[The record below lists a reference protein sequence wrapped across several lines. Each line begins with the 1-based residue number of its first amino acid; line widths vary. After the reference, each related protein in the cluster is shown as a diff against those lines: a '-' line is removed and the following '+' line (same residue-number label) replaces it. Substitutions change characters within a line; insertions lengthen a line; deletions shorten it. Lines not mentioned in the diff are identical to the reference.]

1 MPDPVLI
8 KALRCAACGRL
19 DPGPRD
25 LCEACHSP
33 DLEPT
38 ELPGDGALVSWTTI
52 RRAPTRFKGQAPYV
66 IAVVDLES
74 GLRLTGR
81 IAGDPDRLR
90 LALPLRA
97 TGEHDGAYLFTER
110 TT

>member
-1 MPDPVLI
+1 MLI
-8 KALRCAACGRL
+8 KVLRCASCGTL

-38 ELPGDGALVSWTTI
+38 DVPGEGALVSWTTI

-66 IAVVDLES
+66 IAIVELGS

-81 IAGDPDRLR
+81 IGGDADRLR
-90 LALPLRA
+90 LALPVRA
-97 TGEHDGAYLFTER
+97 VDERDGTYLFVESAT
-110 TT
+110 